1 MSDTA
6 TTPAKRSPLLAI
18 FLTVFID
25 MLGVG
30 IIIPVIPALFFNPAT
45 SILPTHISPTQTSL
59 LYGLFSASF
68 PFMQFFGAPILG
80 ALSDRYGRKPM
91 LQISL
96 IGTLIGYI
104 LFALAIHGGNLPLL
118 FVSRIIP
125 GFFGGNIAILYSA
138 ISDVSDEQSKPKNFG
153 LIGMAFGLGFILGP
167 TIGGLLADKGLV
179 SWFDNATPF
188 WFTAILTL
196 INLILAQFTFP
207 ETLTTFKNTEIN
219 PFSGIKNVMT
229 SFQKPH
235 LRSIFGVVLLHSLGF
250 STFNQFFSVY
260 MIQKF
265 GVTPKD
271 IGMLYGWV
279 GLFLVL
285 TQGILVRRMSGKV
298 APTQI
303 LTYSLLGLS
312 IILMCTLVPQQT
324 WLFFLT
330 NPIMAICQGLT
341 APNITAT
348 VSSRANPS
356 EQGEVLGINQS
367 MVSVGQV
374 VPPLIA
380 AYLNSLSPA
389 FPIIMSSVLVF
400 LGWVVF
406 VVFFKRGADGGAG
419 SGSGAIPSL

>member
-1 MSDTA
+1 MSDSAITS
-6 TTPAKRSPLLAI
+6 AKKSPLIAI

-30 IIIPVIPALFFNPAT
+30 IIIPVIPALFFNAQT
-45 SILPTHISPTQTSL
+45 SILPAHITPTETSI

-80 ALSDRYGRKPM
+80 ALSDRYGRKPI
-91 LQISL
+91 LQITL
-96 IGTLIGYI
+96 IGTLIGYL
-104 LFALAIHGGNLPLL
+104 LFALAIHWGNLPLL
-118 FVSRIIP
+118 FISRIIP
-125 GFFGGNIAILYSA
+125 GFFGGNIAILYSS

-167 TIGGLLADKGLV
+167 TIGGLLADKGLI

-196 INLILAQFTFP
+196 INIFLVQFSFP
-207 ETLTTFKNTEIN
+207 ETLKTFRNTDIN
-219 PFSGIKNVMT
+219 PFSGIKNVVT

-235 LRSIFGVVLLHSLGF
+235 LRVIFAVVLLHSLGF

-260 MIQKF
+260 LIQKF
-265 GVTPKD
+265 AVTAKD

-279 GLFLVL
+279 GVFLVF
-285 TQGILVRRMSGKV
+285 TQAFLVRRMSGKV

-312 IILMCTLVPQQT
+312 VILMFTLVPNQI
-324 WLFFLT
+324 WLFYLT

-341 APNITAT
+341 GPNITTA
-348 VSSRANPS
+348 VSSSADKS
-356 EQGEVLGINQS
+356 EQGEILGINQS
-367 MVSVGQV
+367 MVSVGQM

-389 FPIIMSSVLVF
+389 LPIVMASVLVF
-400 LGWVVF
+400 FGWVVF
-406 VVFFKRGADGGAG
+406 VVFFRKTTVR
-419 SGSGAIPSL
+419 I